1 LDTTASTCY
10 RPLVWILT
18 GATVVACA
26 GTRSRSL
33 TTAQVDTLPG
43 NIIRVRNTGP
53 TGWTDTNGWKLVL
66 ERSIHPPPGD
76 PGELGHPAVVVAT
89 SGGDVLVLD
98 SKPAVI
104 KHYSADGTF
113 LNTIG
118 REGSGPGEF
127 HDYGGLYVAR
137 DTLLHQDAEQTR
149 ASVYGI
155 DGKFITSWTS
165 APMTERG
172 LVADDSG
179 RVPILAETETNR
191 INSGHAV
198 IRHHTDGST
207 IDTVWYPDAQEPATW
222 RLKTAHADMG
232 MLVPY
237 APDRLTAFDRAG
249 RLVWGDQRTYRLL
262 YSRTGLD
269 TVVIV
274 EAVATPVQIA
284 DSIRRSELASALT
297 HSGWLR
303 GIAKLDDI
311 PRDYP
316 VWTAAIADGANNL
329 WVLRPGPRGDGDHW
343 DVFTAEGRLLGA
355 VPAPFN
361 HVDGTFWTR
370 ERVYVIEDAA
380 DGTPAIQVFR
390 IARGIH

>member
-1 LDTTASTCY
+1 LDTTAATCC

-18 GATVVACA
+18 CATLVACA
-26 GTRSRSL
+26 GTRTTSL
-33 TTAQVDTLPG
+33 ATAQVDTLPG
-43 NIIRVRNTGP
+43 HIIRVRNTGP
-53 TGWTDTNGWKLVL
+53 SEWTDTSGWKLVL
-66 ERSIHPPPGD
+66 ERTIHPAPGS
-76 PGELGHPAVVVAT
+76 PGELVHPAVVVAT
-89 SGGDVLVLD
+89 SAGDVLVLD

-104 KHYSADGTF
+104 KRYSADGTF

-127 HDYGGLYVAR
+127 QDYGGLYVAR
-137 DTLLHQDAEQTR
+137 DTLLHQDAAQTR
-149 ASVYGI
+149 VSVYGT
-155 DGKFITSWTS
+155 DGKFVTSWTS

-179 RVPILAETETNR
+179 RVPIAAETGTNQ

-198 IRHHTDGST
+198 IRHHTDGSMS
-207 IDTVWYPDAQEPATW
+207 DTVWYPDAREPATW

-249 RLVWGDQRTYRLL
+249 RLVWGDQGTYRLL
-262 YSRTGLD
+262 YSRTGRD
-269 TVVIV
+269 TLLIV
-274 EAVATPVQIA
+274 EAVATPVRIA
-284 DSIRRSELASALT
+284 DSIRRSELSSALT
-297 HSGWLR
+297 HSSWLQ

-316 VWTAAIADGANNL
+316 VWTAAIVDGANNL

-343 DVFTAEGRLLGA
+343 DVFTAGGRLLGA

-361 HVDGTFWTR
+361 NVDGTFWTR

-390 IARGIH
+390 IVRGAH